1 MICHEDDAV
10 QTLFVCEGERDY
22 TRRHTHARIRTPTHT
37 LIHPCAG
44 CQCLSHKDCTARY
57 NGQGALGEDEDFFC
71 DDCHNKV
78 PLGFKVFRY
87 YFRPTKKQKR

>member
-1 MICHEDDAV
+1 
-10 QTLFVCEGERDY
+10 
-22 TRRHTHARIRTPTHT
+22 
-37 LIHPCAG
+37 
-44 CQCLSHKDCTARY
+44 LSHKDCTARY
-57 NGQGALGEDEDFFC
+57 NGQGVLGEDEDFFC